1 MFYYLVN
8 TNNGHNK
15 FYTIYLYAF
24 TDKETSKDNSIYV
37 SLQWGKIGTR
47 GQAQHKEFKSRGEA
61 ITFAEDKVREKLK
74 KGYEFKE
81 TEELREIADIPKAN
95 EELIG

>member
-1 MFYYLVN
+1 MFYNLIN
-8 TNNGHNK
+8 TKNGHNK

-24 TDKETSKDNSIYV
+24 TDKETGKDNSIYV

-61 ITFAEDKVREKLK
+61 INFTEDKVGEKLK

-81 TEELREIADIPKAN
+81 TEESRLIADIPKAN